1 MTFAFFVSCLK
12 CIYVWSHSQQTICD
26 GATQYAGRIQA
37 SLEKNGY
44 YDFIDNALFD
54 VTDQLCITLNNIMH
68 VRQYLSKLPE
78 LLRFDLVCHNMS
90 VKHEDD
96 TVGDKNKQVRE
107 ACARRCVCV

>member
-1 MTFAFFVSCLK
+1 MFSAVC
-12 CIYVWSHSQQTICD
+12 QQTVCD

-37 SLEKNGY
+37 ILETNGY

-78 LLRFDLVCHNMS
+78 LLRFDAVCHNMS

-96 TVGDKNKQVRE
+96 TVGEKNRQVRAGGFRVVPE
-107 ACARRCVCV
+107 ADTCFAG